1 MSDIHEVCVRFHAA
15 IELIGTRWTGA
26 ILRAIFTGHH
36 RYAEIKA
43 AIPGVSD
50 TMLASRLRTLEVEG
64 LIDRHVIPT
73 TSVQV
78 QYQLT
83 EKGLDLAPVIDTMI
97 AWSHKWIP
105 LNEAQAKYRPDRS
118 A

>member
-1 MSDIHEVCVRFHAA
+1 MSEIHQVCARFHAA
-15 IELIGTRWTGA
+15 IEMIGTRWTGA

-50 TMLASRLRTLEVEG
+50 TMLASRLRTLESEG
-64 LIDRHVIPT
+64 LIERLVVPT
-73 TSVQV
+73 SSVQV

-83 EKGLDLAPVIDTMI
+83 EMGRDLAPVIEAVTK
-97 AWSHKWIP
+97 WSHKWIP
-105 LNEAQAKYRPDRS
+105 LPVG
-118 A
+118 

>member
-1 MSDIHEVCVRFHAA
+1 MNDIHQVCTRFHAA
-15 IELIGTRWTGA
+15 IEMIGTRWTGA

-50 TMLASRLRTLEVEG
+50 TMLAARLRTLEAEG
-64 LIDRHVIPT
+64 LVERRVIPT
-73 TSVQV
+73 SSVQV
-78 QYQLT
+78 QYELT
-83 EKGLDLAPVIDTMI
+83 EMGKDLAPVIDAVI

-105 LNEAQAKYRPDRS
+105 LPESRS
-118 A
+118 AS

>member
-1 MSDIHEVCVRFHAA
+1 MSDVHEVCTRFHTA

-26 ILRAIFTGHH
+26 ILRAIFTGQH

-43 AIPGVSD
+43 AIPNISD
-50 TMLASRLRTLEVEG
+50 TMLAARLRTLESEG
-64 LIDRHVIPT
+64 LIERQVIPT

-83 EKGLDLAPVIDTMI
+83 DKGLDLAPVLDAVI

-105 LNEAQAKYRPDRS
+105 LAEANSRQERS